1 MPKLISIHEYDLKPE
16 VDTADFERAI
26 RDAEGRGLLHLPG
39 LVAHH
44 LVKGVKGER
53 SGAYAAIWV
62 YESQEAWEQIW
73 GPRAHPRRY
82 PTTLKIGRFGNVRF
96 WRRSWFRTPTLS
108 DSRLMSNFRHPT
120 TPPSGE
126 KDLQ

>member
-73 GPRAHPRRY
+73 GPAAHPRRY
-82 PTTLKIGRFGNVRF
+82 PHYPENWKVWEREVLAPFLVRDPDAIRFTAYVE
-96 WRRSWFRTPTLS
+96 L
-108 DSRLMSNFRHPT
+108 
-120 TPPSGE
+120 
-126 KDLQ
+126 

>member
-16 VDTADFERAI
+16 VDTADFERAV

-73 GPRAHPRRY
+73 GPAAHPRRY
-82 PTTLKIGRFGNVRF
+82 PQYPANWKVWEREVLAPFLVRD
-96 WRRSWFRTPTLS
+96 P
-108 DSRLMSNFRHPT
+108 DA
-120 TPPSGE
+120 
-126 KDLQ
+126 

>member
-62 YESQEAWEQIW
+62 YEPRGLGTDL
-73 GPRAHPRRY
+73 GPRGASAA
-82 PTTLKIGRFGNVRF
+82 L
-96 WRRSWFRTPTLS
+96 
-108 DSRLMSNFRHPT
+108 
-120 TPPSGE
+120 PP
-126 KDLQ
+126 LP